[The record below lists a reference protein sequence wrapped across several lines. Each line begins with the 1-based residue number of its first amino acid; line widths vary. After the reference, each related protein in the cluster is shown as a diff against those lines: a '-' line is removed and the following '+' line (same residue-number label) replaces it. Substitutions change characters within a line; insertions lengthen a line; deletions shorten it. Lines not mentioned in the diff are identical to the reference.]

1 MQGLAHASFHYL
13 VVLGIDPTDGTFGLI
28 ASLGNVD
35 ADISQVRFRQAG
47 PLVRHLETHRVPV
60 TYTQLATLPWFGFQA
75 EDEKSSLE
83 RFTGAC
89 FVPLAAGGDLVGI
102 LVLGGAETQGRGKQ
116 DLPSGLELQPL
127 VSFIEE
133 TQRDRLAAP
142 KSGPPGQVAGTARP
156 IDHAQGLEETADGIA
171 HDMGNILTAIL
182 SHVQML
188 EVGPYDSA
196 SAGWAESAEA
206 NMDEEGGRARPHLA
220 AIRMAALDG
229 AESVR
234 QMRRI
239 GHATVGPPHQV
250 LDVNELVCTTLD
262 MLAPGWRRG
271 RFRSLLAGGVS
282 LQSRESRSRARIAAP
297 VALKV
302 DLGSAGHVL
311 GDPPELRRVLTNL
324 IANAVD
330 ALPPDGGHLEIVSGR
345 AGGSTTITVRDNGH
359 GVPPHIQKRI
369 FQPGFTTKGPDGR
382 GLGLSICRTIVGQHG
397 GTLKLESV
405 EGEGA
410 TFTVLLPPSS

>member
-1 MQGLAHASFHYL
+1 MEGPGL
-13 VVLGIDPTDGTFGLI
+13 TW
-28 ASLGNVD
+28 
-35 ADISQVRFRQAG
+35 
-47 PLVRHLETHRVPV
+47 
-60 TYTQLATLPWFGFQA
+60 QLF
-75 EDEKSSLE
+75 
-83 RFTGAC
+83 
-89 FVPLAAGGDLVGI
+89 
-102 LVLGGAETQGRGKQ
+102 
-116 DLPSGLELQPL
+116 
-127 VSFIEE
+127 
-133 TQRDRLAAP
+133 
-142 KSGPPGQVAGTARP
+142 
-156 IDHAQGLEETADGIA
+156 
-171 HDMGNILTAIL
+171 
-182 SHVQML
+182 
-188 EVGPYDSA
+188 
-196 SAGWAESAEA
+196 
-206 NMDEEGGRARPHLA
+206 
-220 AIRMAALDG
+220 RMAALDG

-262 MLAPGWRRG
+262 MLAPGWRCG

-311 GDPPELRRVLTNL
+311 GDPPEIRRVLTNL

-405 EGEGA
+405 GGEGA